1 MELERK
7 ILKPNVQ
14 IMDYYLPDEKGMGI
28 YLLSQYGKETI
39 LISADLAIK
48 KLEDD
53 SQIPFLPNLVEPD
66 VMQEAISI
74 LKI

>member
-28 YLLSQYGKETI
+28 YLLSQYGKNYPYFCRFGNKIVSIGITDTI
-39 LISADLAIK
+39 PS
-48 KLEDD
+48 
-53 SQIPFLPNLVEPD
+53 
-66 VMQEAISI
+66 
-74 LKI
+74 